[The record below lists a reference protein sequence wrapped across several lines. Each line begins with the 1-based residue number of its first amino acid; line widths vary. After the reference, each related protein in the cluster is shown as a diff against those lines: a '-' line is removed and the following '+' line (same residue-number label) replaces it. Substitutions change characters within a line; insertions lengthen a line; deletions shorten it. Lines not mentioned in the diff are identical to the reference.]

1 MPYTRVGQTTTN
13 NYDALSANYK
23 YVGRY
28 QMTVSGEVF
37 HYSYKNYLGYGTKR
51 CRFIIYS
58 DNASSPDAFLYSGEE
73 VNQYL
78 ADSTWMKWFPSV
90 RKHLNAGY
98 YHIGMHNSGSSWY
111 PAYQTSTGTNNKKS
125 DTYSDGPSDPF
136 GTVDSPA
143 QTYALG
149 CYMDY
154 VSGDG
159 IDVAKVVSYAVLSN
173 NEEEEEPEPE
183 GETALPQVIL
193 F

>member
-1 MPYTRVGQTTTN
+1 MPYTRLGQTTTN

-37 HYSYKNYLGYGTKR
+37 HYAYKNYLGYGTKR
-51 CRFIIYS
+51 CRFIIYDDS
-58 DNASSPDAFLYSGEE
+58 ASVPNNFMYSGEE
-73 VNQYL
+73 VNWFLY
-78 ADSTWMKWFPSV
+78 DSTWMKWFPSV
-90 RKHLNAGY
+90 RKHLDAGY
-98 YHIGMHNSGSSWY
+98 YHIGMHNSGSNWY
-111 PAYQTSTGTNNKKS
+111 PAYQNTTGTNNKKS

-173 NEEEEEPEPE
+173 NEEEEPEPE
-183 GETALPQVIL
+183 EAALPQVIL